1 MDGWAGDRGE
11 GWSVGGSE
19 GVRAFWKNL
28 RRGRLYRKGGQK
40 GERKGEMEK
49 GRGETGKRKH
59 SNA

>member
-1 MDGWAGDRGE
+1 
-11 GWSVGGSE
+11 VGGSE